1 METQW
6 YMVSTMTGKEDM
18 VFESLKNRII
28 SEGIDD
34 VIEDIHIFKE
44 PRITKKE
51 LEKRNNGED
60 YKVKMANMYSGYIF
74 VKMEMT
80 DKAWFVIRNTQYV
93 TGLIGSSGKGAKPT
107 PVSSKEIEQMFNKEK
122 EINDNFNKGIIATTF
137 IVGAYVEIINGPF
150 EGQQMKIT
158 KSDNILKK
166 ATGNVEIFGKLQP
179 QEFNFDQLKLVD

>member
-6 YMVSTMTGKEDM
+6 YMVSTMTGKEDK
-18 VFESLKNRII
+18 VYESLQNRIV

-34 VIEDIHIFKE
+34 VIEAIHIFKE

-51 LEKRNNGED
+51 LEKRDRGEE

-74 VKMEMT
+74 IKMEMT

-107 PVSSKEIEQMFNKEK
+107 PVSPKEMERMFNKER
-122 EINDNFNKGIIATTF
+122 EINDNFAKGIITSPF
-137 IVGAYVEIINGPF
+137 IVGAYVEIISGPF

-158 KSDNILKK
+158 KCDNVLKK
-166 ATGNVEIFGKLQP
+166 VTGNVEIFGKLQP
-179 QEFNFDQLKLVD
+179 QEFDFSQIKLTE